1 MTQSLVPEERC
12 AAVLEA
18 ISAPEYEPGP
28 VVTQAGT
35 VDLLSVSVADGCVC
49 VTVGDPAGGDP
60 DFRIYNPPTLVP
72 DPNGEVDRD
81 GVRYRVDPVAAV
93 AYAIALNGGAR
104 RDRGRRA

>member
-12 AAVLEA
+12 AAVAEA
-18 ISAPEYEPGP
+18 IAAPGYEPGP

-35 VDLLSVSVADGCVC
+35 VDLLSIVVEDGCVS

-60 DFRIYNPPTLVP
+60 HFRIYNPPTLVP
-72 DPNGEVDRD
+72 DPAGDVDRD

-93 AYAIALNGGAR
+93 AHAVALNGGAR
-104 RDRGRRA
+104 QDRGSRS